1 MSSVTFVTRKG
12 EIDCGENG
20 EYVQFMISSVIVR
33 DPDILGG
40 MPVFEGT
47 RVLAPTFLDCLEAG
61 YSIDDFMEDFP
72 SVRREQA
79 VKVLEEAGERL
90 ELAAH

>member
-1 MSSVTFVTRKG
+1 
-12 EIDCGENG
+12 
-20 EYVQFMISSVIVR
+20 MISSVIVR

-40 MPVFEGT
+40 MPVFAGT
-47 RVLAPTFLDCLEAG
+47 RVLVRTFLDCLEAG

-79 VKVLEEAGERL
+79 VKLLEEAGERL